1 MSKITGGRCYLMKKI
16 ILIKLKILLNSDQ
29 LGALHQISGISFV
42 HGKTNTTHYYS
53 VNRCE
58 LTINFRGKFKTLSN
72 IYDSFLVEIVN
83 SLIAD
88 DRQGRIQKLFQ
99 TNLN

>member
-58 LTINFRGKFKTLSN
+58 LAINFRGKFKTLSN
-72 IYDSFLVEIVN
+72 IYDIAFLW
-83 SLIAD
+83 
-88 DRQGRIQKLFQ
+88 K
-99 TNLN
+99 